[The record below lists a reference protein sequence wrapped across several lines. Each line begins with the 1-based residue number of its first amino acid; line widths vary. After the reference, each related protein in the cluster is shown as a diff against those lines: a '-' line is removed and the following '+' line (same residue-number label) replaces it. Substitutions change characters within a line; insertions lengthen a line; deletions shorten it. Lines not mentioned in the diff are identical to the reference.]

1 MNPPRNPATA
11 INRPWYGTR
20 GEVLVV
26 LQFLLVGTFFFAPP
40 WNPWFAPDALASTGI
55 ARSAALSILS
65 GTAAAMAAL
74 ALIKIRRYLT
84 PLPHPVAHSELVTS
98 GIYGWVRHPLYSCQ
112 LIAGLGWTI
121 YTLSAL
127 HLGLLVA
134 GFLFFDYKA
143 TIEERW
149 LTERHPGYPAYAKR
163 VRKLLP
169 RLY

>member
-1 MNPPRNPATA
+1 MNPSRDPAPTA
-11 INRPWYGTR
+11 NRPWHGAR
-20 GEVLVV
+20 GELLVV
-26 LQFLLVGTFFFAPP
+26 LQFLLAVTFIFAPP
-40 WNPWFAPDALASTGI
+40 WNPWLAPHAFASTDI
-55 ARSAALSILS
+55 ARSAALWTLS
-65 GTAAAMAAL
+65 GTASTMAAL
-74 ALIKIRRYLT
+74 ALTKIRRYLT

-121 YTLSAL
+121 FTLSAL

-143 TIEERW
+143 KIEERW
-149 LTERHPGYPAYAKR
+149 LTERHPGYRVYAHR

-169 RLY
+169 WLY